1 MPTLDLFVGHEL
13 QDELATPPRGRFRV
27 VHSGHDVLVALES
40 RGLKTWITSSLDDVS
55 AGLKSFV
62 ADGAQHTANVSDFWY
77 LPTQRSET
85 GPAAQAMDELWLIQ
99 RFFEPHFV
107 LVPPSAARLPL
118 DDFVDAVLEG
128 EPQRSNVV
136 VAGVVQCDILTLWR
150 ADGRIL
156 DAPLSLFQPAG
167 DGTTPD
173 FTQFAIKDCGLTL
186 KFGAYESTVDVVLFQ
201 LDPEYRRRV
210 KLNER
215 QQDPSFGASLRRLR
229 LLRRL
234 KQTDFA
240 PAISEREIRRIE
252 ANEVAQ
258 VHQETQDALARRL
271 KVTFS
276 DIASY

>member
-1 MPTLDLFVGHEL
+1 MPALDLIVGHEL
-13 QDELATPPRGRFRV
+13 QDELATSPRGRFRV
-27 VHSGHDVLVALES
+27 VRSGRDVCVALES

-62 ADGAQHTANVSDFWY
+62 ARGAPPTVNVSDFWY
-77 LPTQRSET
+77 LPTPRSES

-118 DDFVDAVLEG
+118 DDFVDAVLEA

-136 VAGVVQCDILTLWR
+136 VAGVVQGDSLTLWR
-150 ADGRIL
+150 ADGRTL
-156 DAPLSLFQPAG
+156 DAPLRLFQPAG
-167 DGTTPD
+167 DGTSPD
-173 FTQFAIKDCGLTL
+173 FTQFAIEDCGLTL
-186 KFGAYESTVDVVLFQ
+186 KFGAYESTVDVVLYQ
-201 LDPEYRRRV
+201 LDAEYRRRV

-215 QQDPSFGASLRRLR
+215 LQDPSFGASLRRLR

-234 KQTDFA
+234 KQTDFT

-271 KVTFS
+271 KVKFS